1 MHSPKHVTTT
11 QKPLI
16 STIISVLIFLFFN
29 QSISA
34 QPYYEGAGWA
44 EHGEL
49 NYTAFGW
56 SISNAGDVN
65 GDGYEDM
72 IVSAIDYSNPEE
84 TNGEEGK
91 IYVYYGGP
99 DGLSETPGFEY
110 ETDNDSSVLGFS
122 VDGGDLNGD
131 GYSDIVAGCLQ
142 WTNGEY
148 SEGKIYLWYGSPTGP
163 SLAGP
168 DWTLELNQVFALLGA
183 GVAMSGDINSDGYN
197 DLFFSAKMWDEGE
210 IDEGK
215 TWLYWGSPD
224 GPVESG
230 WSWQPNQNYTIS
242 GFPVNYAG
250 DVNADGYDDVII
262 GANKY
267 DYDAVDDG
275 LAVCFYG
282 SATGLEDIPDWEA
295 TSGQAK
301 ASFGHWADGAGDVNG
316 DGYDDVIVSALLY
329 ESDISEYN
337 EGRVFV
343 FHGGPD
349 GLESAAA
356 WYAEINQVDAQF
368 GYCTAGAGD
377 INNDGYDDIIAGSKY
392 WDNGEIDEGAAFVWF
407 GSSNGL
413 EADHCWDGEGDQE
426 YGYYGREVA
435 GDGDFNNDGYSDF
448 MVGAYRYSD
457 SLIADGKTFVYY
469 GAPREAQFH
478 YLQDTFCIGDDNQ
491 FPVIEGI
498 TGGVFSSDDAVVNP
512 VTGELNIDASGSGL
526 KTIHYTST
534 GMCPVGTVQVYIYDP
549 SGDISFIDYAETNY
563 CLSAD
568 DPTPDITGGGAGYF
582 YSPDAVVDSITGKV
596 DMDATGYGGPYIIYF
611 IETIAAGCELITSDT
626 ISIDYDASFYYTQD
640 TFCIELINPAPVIDD
655 IAAGTFSSDDCSVN
669 AITGKI
675 NLLASGVGG
684 PYTIYYE
691 SSDACGMDSF
701 IVWITDIDTTADDFY
716 YADDLYC
723 IGGLN
728 PVPVVTGI
736 SGGVFSSA
744 DAVVDP
750 ASGEINLI
758 ASGEGIYTIT
768 YSVLDAGGC
777 AYEQSFVIEI
787 YEIDASF
794 NYGSDYYYQDETD
807 PTPVV
812 VESGGGFYSVP
823 AGILF
828 SDANGTIDLTAST
841 PGNYMVYY
849 SVEDA
854 VCSAVDSFAV
864 EILPPCQA
872 PVTILIE
879 SLTAT
884 TAQVSWNTNDFY
896 TNYNVYLVSDI
907 DSVLF
912 VVTDDTTILF
922 TGLTPGADYKVYVF
936 TDCIHMNSGEYIRT
950 EFTLP
955 VAIEDVLLNNSIFI
969 TPNPNNGIFI
979 IQYQKYYS
987 EIFIS
992 IMSADGRILLTEL
1005 LDSGEKFV
1013 VDLHGQPAGIY
1024 LIKFEM
1030 DGYTLSKKVLIQ

>member
-1 MHSPKHVTTT
+1 MKQFAYLVF
-11 QKPLI
+11 LI
-16 STIISVLIFLFFN
+16 SIV
-29 QSISA
+29 SISYS
-34 QPYYEGAGWA
+34 QPYYEEAGWA

-49 NYTAFGW
+49 TYTAFGW
-56 SISNAGDVN
+56 SLGNAGDVN
-65 GDGYEDM
+65 GDGYVDM
-72 IVSAIDYSNPEE
+72 LITAIDYSNPEE
-84 TNGEEGK
+84 TDGEEGK
-91 IYVYYGGP
+91 IYLYYGGP
-99 DGLSETPGFEY
+99 DGLSETPAFEY
-110 ETDNDSSVLGFS
+110 ETNNDSIVLGFS
-122 VDGGDLNGD
+122 TDGGDLNGD
-131 GYSDIVAGCLQ
+131 GYSDFAVGCIQ
-142 WTNGEY
+142 YMDGEF
-148 SEGKIYLWYGSPTGP
+148 SEGAVFLWYGSPTGP
-163 SLAGP
+163 NPAGP
-168 DWTLELNQVFALLGA
+168 DWMIESNQPVALMGSSVALG
-183 GVAMSGDINSDGYN
+183 GDINSDGYD
-197 DLFFSAKMWDEGE
+197 DLFFSAKEYDSGE
-210 IDEGK
+210 ESEGK

-224 GPVESG
+224 GPVNSG
-230 WSWQPNQNYTIS
+230 WSWEANQAVAIS
-242 GFPVNYAG
+242 GYPVNYAG

-262 GANKY
+262 GANRY
-267 DYDAVDDG
+267 DYAAYDDG
-275 LAVCFYG
+275 MAVCFYG
-282 SATGLEDIPDWEA
+282 SPTGLNTTPDWEA
-295 TSGQAK
+295 SSGQSK
-301 ASFGHWADGAGDVNG
+301 ANFGHWADGAGDVNG
-316 DGYDDVIVSALLY
+316 DGYDDVIVSALTY
-329 ESDISEYN
+329 QSELAQAD

-343 FHGGPD
+343 FLGGPD
-349 GLESAAA
+349 GLEDTYS
-356 WYAEINQVDAQF
+356 WFGDTNQGQSNL
-368 GYCTAGAGD
+368 GYSCAGAGD
-377 INNDGYDDIIAGSKY
+377 INNDGYDDIIAGAKY
-392 WDNGEIDEGAAFVWF
+392 WDNGEDDEGRAFVWF
-407 GSSNGL
+407 GSSEGIEL
-413 EADHCWDGEGDQE
+413 DYCWMGEGNDE
-426 YGYYGREVA
+426 GAYYGEHVA
-435 GDGDFNNDGYSDF
+435 GDADFNNDGYSDF
-448 MVGAYRYSD
+448 LVGAYRFSD
-457 SLIADGKTFVYY
+457 SLEADGKAFVYY

-478 YLQDTFCIGDDNQ
+478 YPEDTFCIDDENP
-491 FPVIEGI
+491 FPLIDGVS
-498 TGGVFSSDDAVVNP
+498 GGNFYSDDAVVNAI
-512 VTGELNIDASGSGL
+512 TGELNIAASGSGL
-526 KTIHYTST
+526 KTIHYNST
-534 GMCPVGTVQVYIYDP
+534 GLCPVGTFKVYIDDP
-549 SGDISFIDYAETNY
+549 GDEAISFNYTETNY
-563 CLSAD
+563 CLSAE
-568 DPTPDITGGGAGYF
+568 DPVPDIEAGGTGYF
-582 YSPDAVVDSITGKV
+582 YSPDAVVDPATGTI
-596 DMDATGYGGPYIIYF
+596 DLGATGYGGPFTVYYLQ
-611 IETIAAGCELITSDT
+611 IAMSGCEVITSDI

-955 VAIEDVLLNNSIFI
+955 VAIDNTVFENNISVY
-969 TPNPNNGIFI
+969 PNPVNGSLTIELNDMSLNAGISI
-979 IQYQKYYS
+979 INAEGRTVFETRFYFSAQQNHTSINVENFVTGIYILKISGES
-987 EIFIS
+987 EISCI
-992 IMSADGRILLTEL
+992 
-1005 LDSGEKFV
+1005 
-1013 VDLHGQPAGIY
+1013 P
-1024 LIKFEM
+1024 LIIEH
-1030 DGYTLSKKVLIQ
+1030 